1 MTKEKNPQ
9 NQRTGISLFLGKRKP
24 RASHIP
30 TARLLLLHSLHR
42 PAKQQ
47 NHDGAT
53 RYLPDL
59 PTDSSEEAD
68 CHHGWMQT
76 LFEAAG
82 GSEGLRRLASAWHD
96 RVMADD
102 VVAHAF
108 SHGLHPRHVER
119 LAAYWTEALGG
130 ATTYSDSYGD
140 ETTVVKMHSGKRGAR

>member
-59 PTDSSEEAD
+59 PADSSEEA
-68 CHHGWMQT
+68 
-76 LFEAAG
+76 L
-82 GSEGLRRLASAWHD
+82 GLD
-96 RVMADD
+96 KV
-102 VVAHAF
+102 
-108 SHGLHPRHVER
+108 
-119 LAAYWTEALGG
+119 
-130 ATTYSDSYGD
+130 
-140 ETTVVKMHSGKRGAR
+140 

>member
-59 PTDSSEEAD
+59 PTDSSEEAKREIEIFSTAHVLTLTSRFHRLPTD
-68 CHHGWMQT
+68 GRTHHMSIETST
-76 LFEAAG
+76 LLSGPRPREPCSRTQPLRNDILG
-82 GSEGLRRLASAWHD
+82 IVWGLGSVLVLSA
-96 RVMADD
+96 
-102 VVAHAF
+102 
-108 SHGLHPRHVER
+108 
-119 LAAYWTEALGG
+119 
-130 ATTYSDSYGD
+130 
-140 ETTVVKMHSGKRGAR
+140 RGRP